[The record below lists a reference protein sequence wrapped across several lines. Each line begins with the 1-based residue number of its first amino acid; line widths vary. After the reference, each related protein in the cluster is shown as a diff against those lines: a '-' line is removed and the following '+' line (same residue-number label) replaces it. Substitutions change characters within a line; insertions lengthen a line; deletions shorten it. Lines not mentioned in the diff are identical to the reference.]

1 MFFKAIFD
9 LAKENSFESQRVCI
23 VLEEAHTLIP
33 EWNAIGSVDE
43 KFSRRVTNT
52 IAQIAL
58 QGRKFNVGMMIIAQ
72 RTANVSKTILTQCNT
87 IISFKQY
94 DETSK
99 DFLSNHFGAKFA
111 SNLPILKN
119 RQAIISGKALVS
131 DVPIIFGVPNIPED
145 IIEDSTNH
153 NDQEGSDDCPF

>member
-1 MFFKAIFD
+1 MFD
-9 LAKENSFESQRVCI
+9 LAKENSFKSKRSYI

-43 KFSRRVTNT
+43 KFSRGVTNT

-99 DFLSNHFGAKFA
+99 DFLSNHFGTKFA

-119 RQAIISGKALVS
+119 RQAIIAGKALVS
-131 DVPIIFGVPNIPED
+131 DVPILFEVPEIIDETITENINSD
-145 IIEDSTNH
+145 IEC
-153 NDQEGSDDCPF
+153 DDDRPF